1 MFCLK
6 ILIFKISLE
15 EQKNVEEMSKYVLD
29 FCETAV
35 GRKGREYKKKKKR
48 NINS

>member
-6 ILIFKISLE
+6 SLIFKISFE
-15 EQKNVEEMSKYVLD
+15 EQKNVEEISKYVLD

-35 GRKGREYKKKKKR
+35 GRKGREYKKKR
-48 NINS
+48 EI